1 MALLSVQGKPCA
13 NGVNPAYVR
22 SVLLS
27 AVAGVV
33 CICAICVIGSRGITN
48 LDTNELYTDSMDV
61 ASKLVSAQKFTQATR
76 EERIKVVKALL
87 MNANREHHTDKQIV
101 SKVADNVANT
111 HLSYHKRMEAMERL
125 LNEQTHDD
133 KKRLIAVANGPTH
146 AGKKL
151 KERGRAVATPKGAK
165 HAKLAAHNKLLMKKA
180 PSHRPAAAKQPS
192 SAPTKSQKLI
202 KWAEKHG
209 MPKQLAN
216 NPKDKQKVKD
226 IIARMKADFLI
237 QKIQAQFKHDDA
249 SVGNIIKSADPAAS
263 TKGF

>member
-1 MALLSVQGKPCA
+1 
-13 NGVNPAYVR
+13 
-22 SVLLS
+22 
-27 AVAGVV
+27 
-33 CICAICVIGSRGITN
+33 
-48 LDTNELYTDSMDV
+48 MDV

-87 MNANREHHTDKQIV
+87 MNENREHHTDKQIV

-202 KWAEKHG
+202 KWAEKQVKDIKHAKLAAHNKLLMKKAPSHRPAAAKQPSSAPTKSQKLIKWAEKHG

-216 NPKDKQKVKD
+216 NPKDKQKVD
-226 IIARMKADFLI
+226 QMHVLLNM
-237 QKIQAQFKHDDA
+237 H
-249 SVGNIIKSADPAAS
+249 
-263 TKGF
+263 